1 MCEVLMKACELSD
14 QTIEKKKSVYLLTQ
28 TYTQPLN

>member
-1 MCEVLMKACELSD
+1 MKVRYWIGV
-14 QTIEKKKSVYLLTQ
+14 TFGHKKSAYLLTQ